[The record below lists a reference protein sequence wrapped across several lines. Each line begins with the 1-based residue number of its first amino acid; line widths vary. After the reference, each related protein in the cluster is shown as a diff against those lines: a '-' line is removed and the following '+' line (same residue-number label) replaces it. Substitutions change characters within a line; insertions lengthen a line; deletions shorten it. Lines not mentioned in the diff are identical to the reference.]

1 MRVLLITRNEHP
13 IPPEAAL
20 PLFQGFA
27 AWREKYR
34 GNMESFFFFAG
45 IAGGGGI
52 LNVPDEVALNKM
64 MTEWPLAAFS
74 KSEIYPILDGDIALP
89 HYIEVI
95 QAMMAGPQ

>member
-27 AWREKYR
+27 GWREKYK

-45 IAGGGGI
+45 IPGGGGVF
-52 LNVPDEVALNKM
+52 NVPDEAALNKM

-74 KSEIYPILDGDIALP
+74 KSEIYPILDGDVALQ
-89 HYIEVI
+89 HYLDAI
-95 QAMMAGPQ
+95 QAMMAGQQ